1 MKIKSKNH
9 EPENYAN
16 IIKAVAQAWH
26 GHSSSPVIESTS
38 EFDGHRLC
46 FQSKPTRFKIQA
58 SREEVPPPGV
68 KKWDFAK
75 SLWDSYE
82 IVNVS
87 RKLERCLLN
96 MDDPFSESNRVKQV
110 PVKRGNESKNS
121 LRNLFKISSRRFSEV
136 DFSSDRG

>member
-1 MKIKSKNH
+1 MKIKSKNR
-9 EPENYAN
+9 EQENYAN
-16 IIKAVAQAWH
+16 IIKSVAQAWH

-38 EFDGHRLC
+38 EFDAHRLR
-46 FQSKPTRFKIQA
+46 FQSKPTRFKVQA
-58 SREEVPPPGV
+58 SREVPPPGV

-110 PVKRGNESKNS
+110 LVKRGKESRNS
-121 LRNLFKISSRRFSEV
+121 LRNLFKTSSRRFSEV